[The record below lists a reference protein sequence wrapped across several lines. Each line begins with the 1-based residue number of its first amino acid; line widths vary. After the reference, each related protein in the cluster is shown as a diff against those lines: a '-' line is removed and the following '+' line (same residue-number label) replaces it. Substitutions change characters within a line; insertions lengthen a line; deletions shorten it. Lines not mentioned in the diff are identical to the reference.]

1 MTLDFYWC
9 TKGNLHVFTAIANAK
24 NVNSLF
30 MNSDLFDGMLTQDQ
44 ADALADIDHVE
55 SLTIESEAQ
64 YTTRSDLSP
73 YLEPILNKL
82 TKLNLLEMDTIL
94 LKHLSMERFQPYQLN
109 LKSLHLFTFTT
120 DDYDDDTEE
129 FFFEVVSEFLQ
140 QLVLPKIETLEIDE
154 FRHDKPSKL
163 RRTQNRNIVQ
173 RMRCSNRINFIL
185 FFYFIQKLLP

>member
-1 MTLDFYWC
+1 
-9 TKGNLHVFTAIANAK
+9 
-24 NVNSLF
+24 

-185 FFYFIQKLLP
+185 FFLFHPKTSSLTQYLYRCILQS